1 MSLEEVKKAIKAT
14 VEKFSTEE
22 FITGV
27 STDSKKISPGD
38 LFFAIEGPKFDGH
51 DFVCEALEA
60 GAAGAVISRE
70 IPDKACGRNKVIFE
84 VKDTVTALG
93 DLARHYRR
101 GLATTVIAITG
112 SNGKTTTKEMV
123 YHLLKD
129 EKVAVKA
136 EKSFN
141 NYIGVPLTIFRIE
154 PSHDYAVIEMGV
166 NRPGEIGRLADIAS
180 ADIGIITNISETHL
194 EGLVNV
200 LGVALEK
207 AQLLDCLGEKGT
219 GILNKDDPWCQKVA
233 ARCAGKIIWF
243 GLAGE
248 ADVFATR
255 IRQKKNSLTFMLN
268 DNFEIEV
275 PVIGRYNVYNA
286 LAAIAVAKREGLQ
299 QEEIAKRLKTF
310 TPPEM
315 RMQRLSFKGAQIIND
330 AYNANPKNMEC
341 ALWELSQMKAA
352 GRKIFVCGDML
363 ELGQFSRDLHRQLGQ
378 RIAGAG
384 VEVLFTVGTESKEAA
399 LSANKSGISFSN
411 IFSFENSKEAAE
423 KLRSFLR
430 EGDLVLLKGSRMM
443 RLEEIVKDLTVRK
456 SRKKK

>member
-1 MSLEEVKKAIKAT
+1 MSLEDVKKAIKGT
-14 VEKFSTEE
+14 VERFSSEE
-22 FITGV
+22 SISGV
-27 STDSKKISPGD
+27 STNSKRISPGD

-51 DFVCEALEA
+51 DFVCDALEA
-60 GAAGAVISRE
+60 GAVGAVVSRE
-70 IPDKACGRNKVIFE
+70 LPDKACCRNKAIFK

-93 DLARHYRR
+93 DLAKDYRR
-101 GLATTVIAITG
+101 GLNTTIIAITG

-123 YHLLKD
+123 YHLL
-129 EKVAVKA
+129 EGEQAAVKA

-154 PSHDYAVIEMGV
+154 PSNDYAVLEMGV
-166 NRPGEIGRLADIAS
+166 NRPGEIGRLADIAA

-194 EGLVNV
+194 EGLVNI
-200 LGVALEK
+200 LGVALAK

-233 ARCAGKIIWF
+233 ARCAGKVIWF
-243 GLAGE
+243 GLDPE

-268 DNFEIEV
+268 DNFEIEI
-275 PVIGRYNVYNA
+275 PVIGRFNVYNA
-286 LAAIAVAKREGLQ
+286 LAAIAVAKREGIK
-299 QEEIAKRLKTF
+299 QEDIAKRLKIF

-330 AYNANPKNMEC
+330 AYNANPKSMEC
-341 ALWELSQMKAA
+341 ALWELSQMKAT
-352 GRKIFVCGDML
+352 GRKIFVCGDMV
-363 ELGQFSRDLHRQLGQ
+363 ELGQFSKDLHRQLGQ

-384 VEVLFTVGTESKEAA
+384 VEVLFTVGPESKEAA
-399 LSANKSGISFSN
+399 LSANKSGISLSN

-423 KLRSFLR
+423 KLRSFLK
-430 EGDLVLLKGSRMM
+430 EGDAVLLKGSRMIH
-443 RLEEIVKDLTVRK
+443 LEEMVKIPAKGK